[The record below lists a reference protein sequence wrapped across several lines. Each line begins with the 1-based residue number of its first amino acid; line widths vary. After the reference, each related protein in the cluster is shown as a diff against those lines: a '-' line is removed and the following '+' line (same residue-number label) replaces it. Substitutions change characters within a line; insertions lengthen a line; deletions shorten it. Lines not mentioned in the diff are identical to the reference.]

1 MHKNI
6 AGQNFTIEFDYAT
19 DTGPSATVLRDDD
32 TVLVTLDTHVE
43 DEIESGIAETLADN
57 GEISEEAFREAL
69 GLG

>member
-32 TVLVTLDTHVE
+32 TVLVTLDTNE
-43 DEIESGIAETLADN
+43 ESAIEEGIAETMLDN
-57 GEISEEAFREAL
+57 GEITEAVYREAL
-69 GLG
+69 GLE